1 MNMKQLYALLI
12 ILIVIYVGI
21 NVGANGLN
29 ILNSNDGNN
38 TNNAVDGIA
47 VGDSSFAKIDSFK
60 ATKINNTAVKLVDPS
75 TNLTIQVEEIDS
87 SSNVKSLYESQ
98 KEGSG
103 ITSSQEV
110 DQNGVTAYFLYKEE
124 SDSYDTDIYFT
135 KDNKNY
141 LISGHNTTYENS
153 DSFINTC
160 KEIIDTMHENG
171 NSDGK
176 INRF

>member
-98 KEGSG
+98 KVR
-103 ITSSQEV
+103 IC
-110 DQNGVTAYFLYKEE
+110 KH
-124 SDSYDTDIYFT
+124 
-135 KDNKNY
+135 KK
-141 LISGHNTTYENS
+141 LIE
-153 DSFINTC
+153 
-160 KEIIDTMHENG
+160 M
-171 NSDGK
+171 
-176 INRF
+176 